1 MEDNKMKIE
10 KSIYDGYIW
19 YSDKSNP
26 EIFQNQDFEFDADK
40 IGNPFIIEGQLYDE
54 QKKISYSIKFVDGKY
69 ICKKY
74 ENVCPESADGD
85 SIVKKIFHSNRMD
98 NLKLQFLQ
106 YWKEEDDELCE
117 GMKVLQPKELVFVGF
132 VKE

>member
-74 ENVCPESADGD
+74 EVESTDFN
-85 SIVKKIFHSNRMD
+85 KKDVEIKTFHANRMD

-106 YWKEEDDELCE
+106 YWKDENDELCE
-117 GMKVLQPKELVFVGF
+117 GMKVLQPAELVFIGF

>member
-10 KSIYDGYIW
+10 KSIYNGYIW
-19 YSDKSNP
+19 YSNESNP
-26 EIFQNQDFEFDADK
+26 EVFQDKEFEFDTDK
-40 IGNPFIIEGQLYDE
+40 IENPFIIEGQLYDD

-69 ICKKY
+69 ICRKYQVKSTDFNKKDV
-74 ENVCPESADGD
+74 E
-85 SIVKKIFHSNRMD
+85 IKTFHANRMD
-98 NLKLQFLQ
+98 NLNLQFLQ

>member
-19 YSDKSNP
+19 YSDKSEP
-26 EIFQNQDFEFDADK
+26 EVFQEKDFEFDTDK
-40 IGNPFIIEGQLYDE
+40 IENPFIIEGQLYDD
-54 QKKISYSIKFVDGKY
+54 QKMISYNIKFVDGKY

-74 ENVCPESADGD
+74 EVESTDFN
-85 SIVKKIFHSNRMD
+85 KKDVEIKTFHANRMD
-98 NLKLQFLQ
+98 DLKLQFLQ
-106 YWKEEDDELCE
+106 YWKEEDDEFCE

>member
-1 MEDNKMKIE
+1 MKIE

-26 EIFQNQDFEFDADK
+26 KVFQDEEFEFDTDK
-40 IGNPFIIEGQLYDE
+40 IENPFIIEGQLYDD
-54 QKKISYSIKFVDGKY
+54 QKMISYSIKFVDGKY

-74 ENVCPESADGD
+74 EVESTDFN
-85 SIVKKIFHSNRMD
+85 KKDVEIKTFHANRMD

-106 YWKEEDDELCE
+106 YWKEEVDELCE

>member
-19 YSDKSNP
+19 YSDKSEP
-26 EIFQNQDFEFDADK
+26 EVFQEKDFEFDTDK
-40 IGNPFIIEGQLYDE
+40 IDNPFIIEGQLYDD
-54 QKKISYSIKFVDGKY
+54 QKMISYSIKFVDGKY

-74 ENVCPESADGD
+74 EVESTDFN
-85 SIVKKIFHSNRMD
+85 KKDVEIKTFHANRMD
-98 NLKLQFLQ
+98 DLKLQFLQ

>member
-19 YSDKSNP
+19 YSDKSEP
-26 EIFQNQDFEFDADK
+26 EVFQSQDFEFDTDE
-40 IGNPFIIEGQLYDE
+40 IVNPFIIEGQLYDA
-54 QKKISYSIKFVDGKY
+54 QKMFSYSIKFVDGKY

-74 ENVCPESADGD
+74 QVESTDFNKSD
-85 SIVKKIFHSNRMD
+85 VEIKTFHANRMD
-98 NLKLQFLQ
+98 EKKMRYLQ

>member
-1 MEDNKMKIE
+1 MKIE

-19 YSDKSNP
+19 YSDKSEP
-26 EIFQNQDFEFDADK
+26 EVFQSQDFEFDTDE
-40 IGNPFIIEGQLYDE
+40 IVNPFIIEGQLYDA
-54 QKKISYSIKFVDGKY
+54 QKMFSYSIKFVDGKY

-74 ENVCPESADGD
+74 QVESTDFNKSD
-85 SIVKKIFHSNRMD
+85 VEIKTFHANRMD
-98 NLKLQFLQ
+98 EKKMRYLQ

>member
-19 YSDKSNP
+19 YSDKSEP
-26 EIFQNQDFEFDADK
+26 EVFQEKDFEFDADK
-40 IGNPFIIEGQLYDE
+40 IDNPFIIEGQLYDD

-74 ENVCPESADGD
+74 EVESTDFN
-85 SIVKKIFHSNRMD
+85 KKDVEIKTFHANRMD
-98 NLKLQFLQ
+98 DLKLQFLQ

-117 GMKVLQPKELVFVGF
+117 GMKVLQPAELVFIGF

>member
-1 MEDNKMKIE
+1 MKIE

-19 YSDKSNP
+19 YSDKSEP
-26 EIFQNQDFEFDADK
+26 EVFQEKDFEFDTDK
-40 IGNPFIIEGQLYDE
+40 IDNPFIIEGQLYDD
-54 QKKISYSIKFVDGKY
+54 QKMISYSIKFVDGKY

-74 ENVCPESADGD
+74 EVESTDFN
-85 SIVKKIFHSNRMD
+85 KKDVEIKTFHANRMD
-98 NLKLQFLQ
+98 DLKLQFLQ

>member
-19 YSDKSNP
+19 YSDKSEP
-26 EIFQNQDFEFDADK
+26 EVFQEKDFEFDTDK
-40 IGNPFIIEGQLYDE
+40 IDNPFIIEGQLYDD
-54 QKKISYSIKFVDGKY
+54 QKMISYSIKFVDGKY

-74 ENVCPESADGD
+74 EVESTDFN
-85 SIVKKIFHSNRMD
+85 KKDVEIKTFHANRMD
-98 NLKLQFLQ
+98 DLKLQFLQ
-106 YWKEEDDELCE
+106 YWKEEVDELCE
-117 GMKVLQPKELVFVGF
+117 GMKVLQPAELVFIGF

>member
-19 YSDKSNP
+19 YSDKSEP
-26 EIFQNQDFEFDADK
+26 EVFQEKDFEFDTDK
-40 IGNPFIIEGQLYDE
+40 IDNPFIIEGQLYDD
-54 QKKISYSIKFVDGKY
+54 QKMISYSIKFVDGKY

-74 ENVCPESADGD
+74 EVESTDFN
-85 SIVKKIFHSNRMD
+85 KKDVEIKTFHANRVD

-117 GMKVLQPKELVFVGF
+117 GMKVLQPAELVFIGF

>member
-1 MEDNKMKIE
+1 MKIE

-19 YSDKSNP
+19 YSDESNP
-26 EIFQNQDFEFDADK
+26 KVFQDEEFEFDTDK
-40 IGNPFIIEGQLYDE
+40 IENPFIIEGQLYDD

-69 ICKKY
+69 VCKKY
-74 ENVCPESADGD
+74 EVESTDFN
-85 SIVKKIFHSNRMD
+85 KKDVEIKTFHANRMD
-98 NLKLQFLQ
+98 DLKLQFLQ

-117 GMKVLQPKELVFVGF
+117 GMKVLQPAELVFIGF

>member
-19 YSDKSNP
+19 YSDKSKP
-26 EIFQNQDFEFDADK
+26 EIFQNQDFEFDTDK
-40 IGNPFIIEGQLYDE
+40 IENPFIIEGQLYDD
-54 QKKISYSIKFVDGKY
+54 QKKISYSIKFVDSKY

-74 ENVCPESADGD
+74 QVESTDFNKSD
-85 SIVKKIFHSNRMD
+85 VEIKTFHANRMD

-106 YWKEEDDELCE
+106 YWKEEEDELCE

>member
-1 MEDNKMKIE
+1 MKIE

-19 YSDKSNP
+19 YSDKSEP
-26 EIFQNQDFEFDADK
+26 EVFQSQDFEFDTDE
-40 IGNPFIIEGQLYDE
+40 IVNPFIIEGQLYDA
-54 QKKISYSIKFVDGKY
+54 QKRVSYSIKFVDGEY
-69 ICKKY
+69 ICKTY
-74 ENVCPESADGD
+74 ENVSKDVANGD
-85 SIVKKIFHSNRMD
+85 DIMLKIFHSNRMD

>member
-1 MEDNKMKIE
+1 MKIE

-19 YSDKSNP
+19 YSDKSKP

-40 IGNPFIIEGQLYDE
+40 IGNPFIIEGQLYDD
-54 QKKISYSIKFVDGKY
+54 QKKFSYSIKFVDGKY

-74 ENVCPESADGD
+74 EVESTDFN
-85 SIVKKIFHSNRMD
+85 KKDVEIKTFHANRMD

>member
-1 MEDNKMKIE
+1 MKIE

-19 YSDKSNP
+19 YSDESNP
-26 EIFQNQDFEFDADK
+26 KVFQDEEFEFDTDK
-40 IGNPFIIEGQLYDE
+40 IENPFIIEGQLYDRVRMR
-54 QKKISYSIKFVDGKY
+54 SYSIKFVDGKY
-69 ICKKY
+69 ICNEY
-74 ENVCPESADGD
+74 E
-85 SIVKKIFHSNRMD
+85 VKSSDFNKSDVDIKTFYANRMD

-106 YWKEEDDELCE
+106 YWKEEVDELCE

>member
-1 MEDNKMKIE
+1 MKIE

-19 YSDKSNP
+19 YSDKSEP
-26 EIFQNQDFEFDADK
+26 EVFQEKDFEFDTDK
-40 IGNPFIIEGQLYDE
+40 IDNPFIIEGQLYDD
-54 QKKISYSIKFVDGKY
+54 QKMISYSIKFVDGKY

-74 ENVCPESADGD
+74 EVESTDFN
-85 SIVKKIFHSNRMD
+85 KKDVEIKTFHSNRMD

-117 GMKVLQPKELVFVGF
+117 GIKVLQPKELVFVGF

>member
-26 EIFQNQDFEFDADK
+26 EVFQNKEFEFDTDK
-40 IGNPFIIEGQLYDE
+40 IENPFIIEGQLYDD
-54 QKKISYSIKFVDGKY
+54 QKMISYSIKFVDGKY

-74 ENVCPESADGD
+74 EVESTDFN
-85 SIVKKIFHSNRMD
+85 KKDVEIKTFHANRMD

-117 GMKVLQPKELVFVGF
+117 GMKVLQPAELVFVGF

>member
-19 YSDKSNP
+19 YSDKSEP
-26 EIFQNQDFEFDADK
+26 EVFQEKDFEFDTDK
-40 IGNPFIIEGQLYDE
+40 IDNPFIIEGQLYDD

-69 ICKKY
+69 VCKKY
-74 ENVCPESADGD
+74 EVESTDFN
-85 SIVKKIFHSNRMD
+85 KKDVEIKTFHANRMD
-98 NLKLQFLQ
+98 DLKLQFLQ

-117 GMKVLQPKELVFVGF
+117 GMKVLQPAELVFIGF

>member
-1 MEDNKMKIE
+1 MKIE
-10 KSIYDGYIW
+10 KSIYNGYIW
-19 YSDKSNP
+19 YSNESNP
-26 EIFQNQDFEFDADK
+26 EVFQDKEFEFDTDK
-40 IGNPFIIEGQLYDE
+40 IENPFIIEGQLYDD

-69 ICKKY
+69 ICRKYQVKSTDFNKKDV
-74 ENVCPESADGD
+74 E
-85 SIVKKIFHSNRMD
+85 IKTFHANRMD
-98 NLKLQFLQ
+98 NLNLQFLQ

>member
-26 EIFQNQDFEFDADK
+26 EVFQEKDFEFDTDK
-40 IGNPFIIEGQLYDE
+40 IDNPFIIEGQLYDA
-54 QKKISYSIKFVDGKY
+54 QKRVSYSIKFVDGEY
-69 ICKKY
+69 ICKTY
-74 ENVCPESADGD
+74 ENVSKDVANGED
-85 SIVKKIFHSNRMD
+85 IMLKIFHSNRMD

-106 YWKEEDDELCE
+106 YWKEEVDELCE
-117 GMKVLQPKELVFVGF
+117 GMKVLQPAELVFIGF

>member
-19 YSDKSNP
+19 YSDKSKP

-40 IGNPFIIEGQLYDE
+40 IDNPFIIEGQLYDD

-74 ENVCPESADGD
+74 EVESTDFN
-85 SIVKKIFHSNRMD
+85 KKDVEIKTFHANRMD
-98 NLKLQFLQ
+98 DLKLQFLQ

-117 GMKVLQPKELVFVGF
+117 GMKVLQPAELVFIGF